1 MATFKQYGSGA
12 VTAAKRV
19 VVKDAFVQN
28 DSTNVVVE
36 VTQPAGTILNDIICR
51 FIGNVTIGSAD
62 DVGFKVGTA
71 SAGDQI
77 CKNVDGF
84 LDNGTTIAANSV
96 FFLLKG
102 NGGANSVTADAADTT
117 NDHTAAAAAAGYT
130 DVERTIYFT
139 TITANQ
145 TVTGDNEIELNFLFT
160 HLN

>member
-1 MATFKQYGSGA
+1 MATYKYGSGA

-28 DSTNVVVE
+28 AEVVAE
-36 VTQPAGTILNDIICR
+36 VVQPAGTILNDVICR

-62 DVGFKVGTA
+62 DVGFEIGT
-71 SAGDQI
+71 SSSGNQI
-77 CKNVDGF
+77 AKNVDGF
-84 LDNGTTIAANSV
+84 LDGGTTIAANSV

-117 NDHTAAAAAAGYT
+117 NDHTAAAAAGGYT

-139 TITANQ
+139 TITADQ